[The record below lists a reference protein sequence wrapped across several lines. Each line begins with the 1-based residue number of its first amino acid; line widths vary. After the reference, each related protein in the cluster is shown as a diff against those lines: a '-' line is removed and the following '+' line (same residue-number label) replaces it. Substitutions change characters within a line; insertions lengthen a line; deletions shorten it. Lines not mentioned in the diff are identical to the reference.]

1 MLRLNR
7 KNIYI
12 YGRDPAKNWTSPFLV
27 AKCIRCLTYPIRV
40 AVLCFRGTVNASG
53 RRVNNHR
60 ARDERDGEN
69 GAERRSAREEA
80 LDEYRNVLENT
91 FSDKEPIDDVMGCV
105 NTWIDG
111 E

>member
-1 MLRLNR
+1 M
-7 KNIYI
+7 
-12 YGRDPAKNWTSPFLV
+12 
-27 AKCIRCLTYPIRV
+27 
-40 AVLCFRGTVNASG
+40 AVLCFTGRGAVNSSG
-53 RRVNNHR
+53 RRVSNHR

-80 LDEYRNVLENT
+80 LDEYRKVLENT